1 MSKILIVIDMLDG
14 FLRPGRALYCGPQSE
29 AIIPFVRSKVEEY
42 GKTGDPVIFVA
53 DNHDPDD
60 PEFQRFPPHCVAG
73 TQESEVIQEL
83 TGLAKNSVYLPKK
96 RYSAFFGTDL
106 EKRLKKLKPDLV
118 EVVGVCTNICVL
130 YTVEELRNRDIP
142 TRVYRQGVASF
153 DPEAHEWALKQMQSV
168 LGAEIVESGASGR
181 GQAGDQAA

>member
-1 MSKILIVIDMLDG
+1 MSKVLIVVDMLDG

-42 GKTGDPVIFVA
+42 GKSGEPVIFVA
-53 DNHDPDD
+53 DNHEPEDL
-60 PEFQRFPPHCVAG
+60 EFQRFPKHCVAG
-73 TQESEVIQEL
+73 TKESEVVSEL
-83 TGLAKNSVYLPKK
+83 QGLAKNSIYLPKQ

-142 TRVYRQGVASF
+142 TRVYRRGVASF
-153 DPEAHEWALKQMQSV
+153 DNEAHEWALKQMQSV
-168 LGAEIVESGASGR
+168 LGAEIVEAVASGGR
-181 GQAGDQAA
+181 KGSD

>member
-1 MSKILIVIDMLDG
+1 MKKLLMVVDMLDG
-14 FLRPGRALYCGPQSE
+14 FLRQGRALYCGPQSE
-29 AIIPFVRSKVEEY
+29 AIIPFVRAKVEEY

-60 PEFQRFPPHCVAG
+60 PEFLRFPPHCVAG

-106 EKRLKKLKPDLV
+106 EKRLKKLKPDPV

-142 TRVYRQGVASF
+142 TRVYRAGVASF
-153 DPEAHEWALKQMQSV
+153 DLEAHEWALKQMQSV
-168 LGAEIVESGASGR
+168 LGAEII
-181 GQAGDQAA
+181 